1 MIILGGAKMKRF
13 FTMNKGIITQ
23 KKTQPFLS
31 SRAFSQSIL
40 SAGEN
45 NLLPIP
51 KINKKMALSPATKI
65 PDSSFF
71 EKLKKEE
78 HKQFSHK
85 RRSRFSYNDNQSAAL
100 SLPYS
105 NDQLVTKQNDPEELL
120 ALSKASII
128 EHANR
133 RVDLF
138 FYTLIAYYKTCFFPT
153 YTQTTLQYGRG
164 RTIDDGCITEACHS
178 SFTPSLLD
186 NTIYQNKE
194 TGEKLKSLLSNTHFL
209 DNLNSTVELPSF
221 VNDLDDVLENTCR
234 PQCLEIIRR
243 TSIGEINPIEGLTI
257 FLKMMHEVLRD
268 LKEKAEP
275 KTTSC
280 FSQHS
285 FLKQKSINPVLIDL
299 VTTGTLSDTF
309 SDETQTVT
317 DEYIQLLLRMKPEEK
332 KPCEKKGNKEKA
344 YLKKITEIQEEILYS
359 KSDQILIK
367 PN

>member
-1 MIILGGAKMKRF
+1 MKRF
-13 FTMNKGIITQ
+13 LTMNKGLITQ
-23 KKTQPFLS
+23 KSTQPFLS
-31 SRAFSQSIL
+31 SRTFSQSIL
-40 SAGEN
+40 SASEN
-45 NLLPIP
+45 ILLPTHRA
-51 KINKKMALSPATKI
+51 NKKISLSPTTKI
-65 PDSSFF
+65 PGSRFF
-71 EKLKKEE
+71 EQLKKEE
-78 HKQFSHK
+78 HKQFPHK
-85 RRSRFSYNDNQSAAL
+85 KRNRFSYNNNQSAAL

-105 NDQLVTKQNDPEELL
+105 NDQLVTKQNNPDELL

-138 FYTLIAYYKTCFFPT
+138 FYTLIAYYKTSFFPT
-153 YTQTTLQYGRG
+153 YTQTTLQYGKG

-186 NTIYQNKE
+186 NIIYRNKE
-194 TGEKLKSLLSNTHFL
+194 TGEKLKSLLSNTHLL

-243 TSIGEINPIEGLTI
+243 TSIGEINPIQGLTI
-257 FLKMMHEVLRD
+257 FLTMMQNVLRD

-275 KTTSC
+275 KSTSC

-317 DEYIQLLLRMKPEEK
+317 DEYIQLLLRMKPDEK
-332 KPCEKKGNKEKA
+332 KLCEKKGNKEKV

-359 KSDQILIK
+359 KSSQNLMKLD
-367 PN
+367 